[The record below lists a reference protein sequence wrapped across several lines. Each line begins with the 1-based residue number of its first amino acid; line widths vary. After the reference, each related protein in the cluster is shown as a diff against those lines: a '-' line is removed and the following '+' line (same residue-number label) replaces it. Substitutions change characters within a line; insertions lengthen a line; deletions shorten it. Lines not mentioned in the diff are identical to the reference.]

1 MIFSQK
7 DGAAGCAVA
16 VFLLSRIRIMFFIA
30 ICAYDFVIG
39 NKYLFYFYLILQML
53 IYNFTLRLYNPGDG
67 VEHLQMKGCLA
78 LEAQ

>member
-1 MIFSQK
+1 
-7 DGAAGCAVA
+7 
-16 VFLLSRIRIMFFIA
+16 MFFIA
-30 ICAYDFVIG
+30 VCAYDFVID

-78 LEAQ
+78 PEAQ